1 MEMKR
6 YHKEL
11 ILGFIGGLLYIIIE
25 LIWRGYSHWTMFALG
40 GLCFVCMGR
49 INEVIPW
56 NMPLW
61 LQVLIGTVII
71 TVLEFVTGC
80 IVNLWLGWNVW
91 DYSNVPF
98 NILGQICLP
107 YIFLWMPISLTGIV
121 LDDVLRYYLFKEEV
135 PHYNIGLTRK
145 SKKILWLSVA

>member
-6 YHKEL
+6 YHKEI

-98 NILGQICLP
+98 NVLGQICLP
-107 YIFLWMPISLTGIV
+107 YILLWIPMSLTGIV
-121 LDDVLRYYLFKEEV
+121 SDDYLRHWLFKEEK
-135 PHYNIGLTRK
+135 PHYCWR
-145 SKKILWLSVA
+145 